1 MLLTLSTRPSGVLR
15 RCTARRDFR
24 LRFFGRMGMA
34 EELNERSRKILEAII
49 EDYIDTGEPIGSR
62 TVTRR
67 HDMRLSPATVRNV
80 MADLEDLGY
89 IVSPHTSAGRVP
101 TDKGYRFY
109 VDTLLRV
116 RPLSSSE
123 RERIERQYRRR
134 GLQMEELL
142 REAGKVLSSLSHYTG
157 IVLAPR
163 FTATVFRHI
172 EFLRLSQGRLLV
184 VFVSQSG
191 LVQNKLIECG
201 EDISSAELE
210 QINNYLNR
218 TLSGLSLEQV
228 KLRLVEEM
236 ARDKAQ
242 YDELL
247 RRALILSAAAFANDD
262 GDGAEQV
269 FIEGAANILEQ
280 PEFADV
286 DRMKRLFRAFEQKSQ
301 LVQLLDRSQQA
312 EGVQIFIGSETHY
325 AEIEGCSLV
334 TASYANRHGTLG
346 TLGVIGPS
354 RMSYSMVIPIV
365 DYTARLLG
373 QVLDGDNV

>member
-1 MLLTLSTRPSGVLR
+1 
-15 RCTARRDFR
+15 
-24 LRFFGRMGMA
+24 MA
-34 EELNERSRKILEAII
+34 EELNERSRRILEAII
-49 EDYIDTGEPIGSR
+49 EDHIDTGEPVGSR

-67 HDMRLSPATVRNV
+67 HHMGLSPASVRNV
-80 MADLEDLGY
+80 MADLEELGY
-89 IVSPHTSAGRVP
+89 LVSPHTSAGRVP
-101 TDKGYRFY
+101 TDKGYRYY
-109 VDTLLRV
+109 VDALLRV

-123 RERIERQYRRR
+123 RERIEQHYQRR
-134 GLQMEELL
+134 GLPTEALL
-142 REAGKVLSSLSHYTG
+142 REAGKALSSLSHYTG

-172 EFLRLSQGRLLV
+172 EFVRLSQRRLLV

-191 LVQNKLIECG
+191 LVQNKLIEAR
-201 EDISSAELE
+201 EDFGQAELE

-218 TLSGLSLEQV
+218 TLSGLPIEQV
-228 KLRLVEEM
+228 KARLLEEM
-236 ARDKAQ
+236 AKEKAQ

-247 RRALILSAAAFANDD
+247 RRALDLSTAAFADPAE
-262 GDGAEQV
+262 GEQV
-269 FIEGAANILEQ
+269 FIEGTTNILEQ

-286 DRMKRLFRAFEQKSQ
+286 ERMKRLFRAFEQKSR
-301 LVQLLDRSQQA
+301 LVELLDQSQQA
-312 EGVQIFIGSETHY
+312 DGVQIFIGSETHY

-354 RMSYSMVIPIV
+354 RMAYSMVIPIV

-373 QVLDGDNV
+373 QVLDSQND